1 MMMRFFSAV
10 SANEF
15 DVPKTNVGS
24 NSFETI
30 MQIVFGLAAAVAIIV
45 LLLASLKYVTSQG
58 DPAGV
63 AKAKNAIIYAVIGLI
78 ISAAA
83 FAIVSFVVKNL

>member
-1 MMMRFFSAV
+1 MMRLFSAV

-15 DVPKTNVGS
+15 DVPKTNLGS

-78 ISAAA
+78 IAASA
-83 FAIVSFVVKNL
+83 FGIVSFVVKNL